1 MTMSSASVVDPNAV
15 ALPQSSAPIAR
26 GSVTRTSA
34 DRASRSGIWLGLF
47 TITMSFAAFTSALFV
62 REGTSDWGHIVL
74 PSILYF
80 NTLVLLGSSGT
91 IEISRRYL
99 SGGRLIDAEKSRQG
113 TLWLLLT
120 LILGIAFCVGQFM
133 AWQQLRAQGLYLSTN
148 PNSSFFYVLTFMH
161 VLHLLA
167 GIAVLTYLTGRVL
180 ASHTTFRRS
189 LFDNAA
195 IYWHFLGVLWVYLF
209 VLCLLKL

>member
-1 MTMSSASVVDPNAV
+1 MSSASTVNSHAV
-15 ALPQSSAPIAR
+15 ALPASSRPLAPTLVAAN
-26 GSVTRTSA
+26 ST

-62 REGTSDWGHIVL
+62 REGTTDWGHIVL

-80 NTLVLLGSSGT
+80 NTFLLFCSSAT
-91 IEISRRYL
+91 IEVSRRYL
-99 SGGRLIDAEKSRQG
+99 SGGRLIDAQESHKG
-113 TLWLLLT
+113 TVWLLLT
-120 LILGIAFCVGQFM
+120 LALGLAFCVGQYT
-133 AWQQLRAQGLYLSTN
+133 AWQQLRAQGLYLATN

-167 GIAVLTYLTGRVL
+167 GLAVLAYLTDRIL
-180 ASHTTFRRS
+180 ASRATFRRS

-209 VLCLLKL
+209 VLCLMKL

>member
-1 MTMSSASVVDPNAV
+1 MSSASTVNSHAV
-15 ALPQSSAPIAR
+15 ALPASSRPLAPTVVAAN
-26 GSVTRTSA
+26 SA

-62 REGTSDWGHIVL
+62 REGTTDWGRIVL

-80 NTLVLLGSSGT
+80 NTFLLLCSSAT
-91 IEISRRYL
+91 IEVSRRYL
-99 SGGRLIDAEKSRQG
+99 SGGRLIDAQESRKG
-113 TLWLLLT
+113 TVWLLLT
-120 LILGIAFCVGQFM
+120 LALGLAFCVGQYT
-133 AWQQLRAQGLYLSTN
+133 AWQQLRAQGLYLATN

-167 GIAVLTYLTGRVL
+167 GIAVLAYLTGRVL
-180 ASHTTFRRS
+180 ASRATFRRS

-195 IYWHFLGVLWVYLF
+195 IYWHFLGFLWVYLF
-209 VLCLLKL
+209 VLCLMKL

>member
-1 MTMSSASVVDPNAV
+1 MAT
-15 ALPQSSAPIAR
+15 
-26 GSVTRTSA
+26 TSA

-80 NTLVLLGSSGT
+80 NTFVLLSAAERSRFPGVVGGSQ
-91 IEISRRYL
+91 
-99 SGGRLIDAEKSRQG
+99 IDARQSRKG
-113 TLWLLLT
+113 IVWLLFT
-120 LILGIAFCVGQFM
+120 LVLGIAFCVGQYM
-133 AWQQLRAQGLYLSTN
+133 AWQQLRAQGLYLATN

-167 GIAVLTYLTGRVL
+167 G
-180 ASHTTFRRS
+180 SP
-189 LFDNAA
+189 
-195 IYWHFLGVLWVYLF
+195 
-209 VLCLLKL
+209 LCST

>member
-1 MTMSSASVVDPNAV
+1 MSSASTVNSHAVTLPASSRPLASTVVA
-15 ALPQSSAPIAR
+15 A
-26 GSVTRTSA
+26 TSA

-62 REGTSDWGHIVL
+62 REGTTDWGHIVL

-80 NTLVLLGSSGT
+80 NTFLLLCSSGT

-99 SGGRLIDAEKSRQG
+99 SGGRLIDTQESRKG
-113 TLWLLLT
+113 SVWLLFT
-120 LILGIAFCVGQFM
+120 LALGLAFCVGQYM
-133 AWQQLRAQGLYLSTN
+133 AWQQLRAQGLYLATN

-167 GIAVLTYLTGRVL
+167 GIAVLAYLTGRVL
-180 ASHTTFRRS
+180 ASHSTFRRS

-195 IYWHFLGVLWVYLF
+195 IYWHFLGILWVYLF
-209 VLCLLKL
+209 ALCLMKL

>member
-1 MTMSSASVVDPNAV
+1 MSSVSTVNSHGVDLPDPGRTVLPGTMAS
-15 ALPQSSAPIAR
+15 
-26 GSVTRTSA
+26 TSA

-62 REGTSDWGHIVL
+62 REGTSDWSHIVL
-74 PSILYF
+74 PPILYF
-80 NTLVLLGSSGT
+80 NTFLLLCSSAT
-91 IEISRRYL
+91 IEISRRYMV
-99 SGGRLIDAEKSRQG
+99 GGSQIDARQSRKG
-113 TLWLLLT
+113 TVWLLFT
-120 LILGIAFCVGQFM
+120 LVLGIAFCVGQYL
-133 AWQQLRAQGLYLSTN
+133 AWQQLRAQGLYLATN

-167 GIAVLTYLTGRVL
+167 GIVVLSYLTGRVL

-189 LFDNAA
+189 LFENTA

-209 VLCLLKL
+209 VLCRIKL

>member
-1 MTMSSASVVDPNAV
+1 MLSASTANSHAVTLPASARPLALTVVAAN
-15 ALPQSSAPIAR
+15 
-26 GSVTRTSA
+26 SA

-62 REGTSDWGHIVL
+62 REGTTDWGHIVL

-80 NTLVLLGSSGT
+80 NTFLLLCSSGT

-99 SGGRLIDAEKSRQG
+99 SGGRLIDAQESRKG
-113 TLWLLLT
+113 SVWLLFT
-120 LILGIAFCVGQFM
+120 LALGLAFCVGQYT
-133 AWQQLRAQGLYLSTN
+133 AWQQLRAQGLYLATN

-167 GIAVLTYLTGRVL
+167 GIAVLAYLTGRVL
-180 ASHTTFRRS
+180 ASHSTFRRS
-189 LFDNAA
+189 LFDTAA
-195 IYWHFLGVLWVYLF
+195 IYWHFLGILWVYLF
-209 VLCLLKL
+209 VLCLMKL

>member
-1 MTMSSASVVDPNAV
+1 MSSASTVNSHAVTLPSSSTPLVRKAV
-15 ALPQSSAPIAR
+15 AE
-26 GSVTRTSA
+26 TSA

-74 PSILYF
+74 PPILYF
-80 NTLVLLGSSGT
+80 NTLLLLCSSGT
-91 IEISRRYL
+91 IELSRRYL
-99 SGGRLIDAEKSRQG
+99 SPERQIDARKSREG
-113 TLWLLLT
+113 SLWMLFTLF
-120 LILGIAFCVGQFM
+120 LGIAFCVGQFM
-133 AWQQLRAQGLYLSTN
+133 AWRQLRAQGLYLATN

-161 VLHLLA
+161 LLHLLA

-189 LFDNAA
+189 LFENAA
-195 IYWHFLGVLWVYLF
+195 IYWHFLGILWVYLF
-209 VLCLLKL
+209 LLCLMKL

>member
-1 MTMSSASVVDPNAV
+1 MSTISTVQSHSVALSASSPPGLAGV
-15 ALPQSSAPIAR
+15 R
-26 GSVTRTSA
+26 GEAAA

-74 PSILYF
+74 PAVLYF
-80 NTLVLLGSSGT
+80 NTFLLLCSSAT
-91 IEISRRYL
+91 IEVARRSL
-99 SGGRLIDAEKSRQG
+99 TGGSLIDGQKSRKG
-113 TLWLLLT
+113 TGWLLLT
-120 LILGIAFCVGQFM
+120 LVLGLAFCAGQYM
-133 AWQQLRAQGLYLSTN
+133 AWQQLRAQGLYLATN

-167 GIAVLTYLTGRVL
+167 GIVVLSYLTGRVL

-189 LFDNAA
+189 LFENTA

-209 VLCLLKL
+209 VLCRMKL

>member
-1 MTMSSASVVDPNAV
+1 MSSASTVNSHAT
-15 ALPQSSAPIAR
+15 ALPATAPPLVSSAIA
-26 GSVTRTSA
+26 GSSA

-80 NTLVLLGSSGT
+80 NTFLLLCSSAP
-91 IEISRRYL
+91 IEISRHYL
-99 SGGRLIDAEKSRQG
+99 SGGRLIDTEKSRKG
-113 TLWLLLT
+113 TVWLLFT
-120 LILGIAFCVGQFM
+120 LILGVAFCVGQFM
-133 AWQQLRAQGLYLSTN
+133 AWQQLRAQGIYLATN

-180 ASHTTFRRS
+180 ARHSSFRRS

-209 VLCLLKL
+209 MLCLMKL

>member
-1 MTMSSASVVDPNAV
+1 MSSAPTVNSHAVTLSASARPLASTVV
-15 ALPQSSAPIAR
+15 
-26 GSVTRTSA
+26 VTSSA

-62 REGTSDWGHIVL
+62 REGTTDWGHIVL

-80 NTLVLLGSSGT
+80 NTFLLLCSSGT

-99 SGGRLIDAEKSRQG
+99 YGGRLIDAQESRKG
-113 TLWLLLT
+113 SVWLLFT
-120 LILGIAFCVGQFM
+120 LALGLAFCVGQYT
-133 AWQQLRAQGLYLSTN
+133 AWQQLRAQGLYLATN

-167 GIAVLTYLTGRVL
+167 GIVVLAYLTGRVL
-180 ASHTTFRRS
+180 ASHSTFRRS
-189 LFDNAA
+189 LFDTAA
-195 IYWHFLGVLWVYLF
+195 IYWHFLGILWVYLF
-209 VLCLLKL
+209 VLCLMKL

>member
-1 MTMSSASVVDPNAV
+1 MSTASIINPHPAS
-15 ALPQSSAPIAR
+15 LPTS
-26 GSVTRTSA
+26 SA

-74 PSILYF
+74 PSVLYF
-80 NTLVLLGSSGT
+80 NTFLLLCSSGT
-91 IEISRRYL
+91 IEIARRSL
-99 SGGRLIDAEKSRQG
+99 VGDRAIDSPKSRKG
-113 TLWLLLT
+113 IIWLLFT
-120 LILGIAFCVGQFM
+120 LVLALAFCLGQYM
-133 AWQQLRAQGLYLSTN
+133 AWQQLRAQGLYLATN

-167 GIAVLTYLTGRVL
+167 GIAVLAYLTGRVL

-189 LFDNAA
+189 LFENTA
-195 IYWHFLGVLWVYLF
+195 IYWHFLGILWVYLF
-209 VLCLLKL
+209 VLCRMKL

>member
-1 MTMSSASVVDPNAV
+1 MSSISAV
-15 ALPQSSAPIAR
+15 NPQSVLLQS
-26 GSVTRTSA
+26 SSA

-80 NTLVLLGSSGT
+80 NTFLLLCGSVT
-91 IEISRRYL
+91 IEISRRYM
-99 SGGRLIDAEKSRQG
+99 SGGSYIDASQSRKG
-113 TLWLLLT
+113 AIWLLFT
-120 LILGIAFCVGQFM
+120 LVLGLGFCVGQYM
-133 AWQQLRAQGLYLSTN
+133 AWQQLRAQGLYLATN
-148 PNSSFFYVLTFMH
+148 PNSSFFYVLTFIH

-167 GIAVLTYLTGRVL
+167 GIAVLAYLTARVV
-180 ASHTTFRRS
+180 ATRSTFRRS
-189 LFDNAA
+189 LFDSTA

-209 VLCLLKL
+209 VLCRMKL